1 MVLELRVRRYLQ
13 KNSDIFKKYG
23 KYTCEGSP
31 YYANLPLK
39 ESKPLLRILGVMHGD
54 GSMSGNRILISE
66 NDINFVNK
74 ISLLFRKLFSIKP
87 NIFHDKGRNSYYC
100 HFKSS
105 VIYRYFTDV
114 LEIPKGA
121 VRPRLTLPSF
131 IKKLEFKFQKEY
143 VGGLYDA
150 EGWLTTRQA
159 HIGFS
164 IINKEIRDF
173 ISAILKKCKIKHSIS
188 FRNRRENTEYELHIY
203 GKSNLKKFQE
213 QISFLHPAKI
223 AKISKFY

>member
-1 MVLELRVRRYLQ
+1 M
-13 KNSDIFKKYG
+13 
-23 KYTCEGSP
+23 
-31 YYANLPLK
+31 PLK
-39 ESKPLLRILGVMHGD
+39 ESESLLRILGIMHGD
-54 GSMSGNRILISE
+54 GNMSGSRILISE
-66 NDINFVNK
+66 NDINFVKK
-74 ISLLFRKLFSIKP
+74 ISLLFKKLFGLTP

-100 HFKSS
+100 HIKNS
-105 VIYRYFTDV
+105 VTYRYFTDV

-121 VRPRLTLPSF
+121 VRPRLTLPSYL
-131 IKKLEFKFQKEY
+131 KKLKLKLQKEY

-164 IINKEIRDF
+164 IVNKEIRNF
-173 ISAILKKCKIKHSIS
+173 ISSILKKCGIKHSIS
-188 FRNRRENTEYELHIY
+188 FRDRRENMEYELHIY

-213 QISFLHPAKI
+213 QISFEHPAKI